1 MKNLFNRLVVTIV
14 SLVIIAGAGFAVWH
28 FVVQPAKE
36 ELEALRTEYDGIK
49 QYDEAKLAQTRTY
62 KEQEF
67 AKLELDVARY
77 QDYMNRFMP
86 MLDFSRRDTGMIS
99 YWHETTG
106 IGSTIVTNFAR
117 KDPVVTVN
125 SATINV
131 PAAPTNPNDSLF
143 DQDIITYTGSV
154 SVTGDF
160 RSILDNIVRWSR
172 APRLVLVDPSI
183 TMNMSGSDPNSVSA
197 SYNFTCYV
205 FPRATGG
212 SKIQLAPG
220 GGAAA
225 ASTGT
230 MGGGTLMGPTAGMT
244 PPTPSGPTAG
254 MTPPSP
260 SMPSAPATTNGVNTG
275 APLTPP
281 PANLSPST

>member
-28 FVVQPAKE
+28 YVVDPAKK
-36 ELEALRTEYDGIK
+36 ELEDRRTEYDGIK

-67 AKLELDVARY
+67 AKLEMDVQRY

-106 IGSTIVTNFAR
+106 IGSTIVTEFAR

-125 SATINV
+125 AASLSV
-131 PAAPTNPNDSLF
+131 PAAPTNPNDPLF
-143 DQDIITYTGSV
+143 DRDLITYSGSV

-172 APRLVLVDPSI
+172 APRLVLVDPAI
-183 TMNMSGSDPNSVSA
+183 TMTMSGNDPNRVSA
-197 SYNFTCYV
+197 SYNITCFV

-212 SKIQLAPG
+212 DKIQLAPG

-225 ASTGT
+225 ASAGTGMMGGT
-230 MGGGTLMGPTAGMT
+230 MGPS
-244 PPTPSGPTAG
+244 TPSLPSMSGGSMTVAPDPASGAASGPP
-254 MTPPSP
+254 MPSLPSSP
-260 SMPSAPATTNGVNTG
+260 SA
-275 APLTPP
+275 
-281 PANLSPST
+281 

>member
-14 SLVIIAGAGFAVWH
+14 SLVIIAGAGYALWH
-28 FVVQPAKE
+28 FVVQPARE
-36 ELEALRTEYDGIK
+36 TLEARRTEYDGIK

-67 AKLELDVARY
+67 AKLEMDVAKY

-86 MLDFSRRDTGMIS
+86 MLDFSRRDVGMIS

-125 SATINV
+125 SATLSV

-143 DQDIITYTGSV
+143 DQDIITYTGAV

-172 APRLVLVDPSI
+172 APRLVLVDPAI
-183 TMNMSGSDPNSVSA
+183 TMTMNGSDPNSVSA
-197 SYNFTCYV
+197 SYNITCYV

-212 SKIQLAPG
+212 AKIDLAPG

-225 ASTGT
+225 AAGGAAMGST
-230 MGGGTLMGPTAGMT
+230 MGPTSPSLPTMPST
-244 PPTPSGPTAG
+244 PSLPGSPAPSAPTPSLPS
-254 MTPPSP
+254 TPGLDTS
-260 SMPSAPATTNGVNTG
+260 
-275 APLTPP
+275 APLTPM
-281 PANLSPST
+281 